1 MSAVK
6 AVVKPEFKINVT
18 GKFYSVV
25 KVSHLLYVA
34 YEIEV
39 LKGVVVSTKCLSRAP
54 DQQHTAVG
62 AATSEIWPASREQN
76 IETVFPEAANAKAP

>member
-1 MSAVK
+1 MSKNRPKEQEPSLDV
-6 AVVKPEFKINVT
+6 N
-18 GKFYSVV
+18 GKFFSVV

-39 LKGVVVSTKCLSRAP
+39 AKGIVVGVRCLSRAP

-62 AATSEIWPASREQN
+62 AATSEIWPASRDQT
-76 IETVFPEAANAKAP
+76 IESAFPGGVDAKIT